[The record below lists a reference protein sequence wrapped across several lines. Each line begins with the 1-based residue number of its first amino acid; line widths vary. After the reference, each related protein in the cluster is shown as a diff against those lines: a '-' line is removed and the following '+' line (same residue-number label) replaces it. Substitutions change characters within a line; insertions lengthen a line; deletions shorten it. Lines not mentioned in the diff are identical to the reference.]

1 MPRAS
6 WTKRKPSSTAR
17 SWWPRT
23 WSGSRCRNGGPPQ
36 PATRRR
42 RLHLVS
48 QPILM
53 TVDDD
58 PAVSRSVARDLRR
71 RYGKDYRVI
80 RADSGPDALDALR
93 EIKLRGDAV
102 AAILADYRMPQM
114 DGIAFLE
121 KAMDLFPHARRALL
135 TAYADTDAAIQAINV
150 VDVDHYL
157 LKPWDPPEEK
167 LYPVL
172 DALLDAWQAT
182 GDREVE
188 DIRVV
193 GHRWSEPSYQIR
205 DFLARNLVP
214 YKWLAPDDP
223 EGRRPLGA
231 AGGRPGSIPLVVTAD
246 GRAMAQPSNS
256 EVAEAAGLSTAPERD
271 FYDLIIVGGG
281 PAGLGAAVYGASE
294 GLRTLLVERQA
305 VGGQAGQSSRIEN
318 YLGFPD
324 GISGAQL
331 TDRARRQADKF
342 SAEVLNTRDVTG
354 LRMDGSARTLTFA
367 DGGEVSAHS
376 VVLATGVAYR
386 PLVADGVADL
396 TGSGVYYGSAS
407 TEGPSCAGS
416 DVYIVGGANSAG
428 QAALFFAR
436 YARTVTLLVR
446 GDSLESSMSYYLI
459 QQLNKIENISVRTRT
474 HVVSAQGDGHLQAIT
489 LCDSKNGLEATVECG
504 YLFVFIGAEPRTD
517 WLGDTISRD
526 EKGFLH
532 TGPDLLSNGTRPL
545 GWDRDRDPF
554 YLECSVP
561 GIFAAGDVRATSGKR
576 VASAVGEGA
585 MAVTLVHRYL
595 EAQ

>member
-1 MPRAS
+1 M
-6 WTKRKPSSTAR
+6 
-17 SWWPRT
+17 
-23 WSGSRCRNGGPPQ
+23 GQ
-36 PATRRR
+36 PT
-42 RLHLVS
+42 
-48 QPILM
+48 IL

-58 PAVSRSVARDLRR
+58 PSVSRAIARDLRR
-71 RYGKDYRVI
+71 RYGADYRII
-80 RADSGPDALDALR
+80 RASSAAEALEALR
-93 EIKLRGDAV
+93 EIKLRGGRVAV
-102 AAILADYRMPQM
+102 MLADYRMPQM
-114 DGIAFLE
+114 NGIEFLE
-121 KAMDLFPHARRALL
+121 QAMDLFPHARRALL

-167 LYPVL
+167 LYPVI
-172 DALLDAWQAT
+172 DALLEAWKTT
-182 GDREVE
+182 GDRELE

-214 YKWLAPDDP
+214 YRWYAADDP
-223 EGRRPLGA
+223 EGRRLLEA
-231 AGGRPGSIPLVVTAD
+231 AGVGPESIPLVVTAD
-246 GRAMAQPSNS
+246 GRAMSQPTNS
-256 EVAEAAGLSTAPERD
+256 EVAEAAGLSIAPNRD

-294 GLRTLLVERQA
+294 GLKTLLVERTA
-305 VGGQAGQSSRIEN
+305 IGGQAGQSSRIEN

-331 TDRARRQADKF
+331 ADRARRQAGKF
-342 SAEVLNTRDVTG
+342 EAEVLNTREVTG
-354 LRMDGSARTLTFA
+354 LRTDGSARTLTFG

-376 VVLATGVAYR
+376 IVLATGVAYR
-386 PLVADGVADL
+386 PLAARGVDEL
-396 TGSGVYYGSAS
+396 TGSGVYYGSAA
-407 TEGPSCAGS
+407 TEGPACAGS
-416 DVYIVGGANSAG
+416 DVFIIGGANSAG
-428 QAALFFAR
+428 QAALFFSR
-436 YARTVTLLVR
+436 YARSVTLLVR
-446 GDSLESSMSYYLI
+446 GDSLEASMSYYLI
-459 QQLNKIENISVRTRT
+459 QQLNQIDNIQVRTRCE
-474 HVVSAQGDGHLQAIT
+474 VISAQGEGHLQAIT
-489 LCDSKNGLEATVECG
+489 VCDGKNGLETTVECG

-517 WLGDTISRD
+517 WLGNAVARD
-526 EKGFLH
+526 EKGFVY
-532 TGPDLLSNGTRPL
+532 TGPDLLTNGTRPA

-561 GIFAAGDVRATSGKR
+561 GIFAAGDVRANSVKR